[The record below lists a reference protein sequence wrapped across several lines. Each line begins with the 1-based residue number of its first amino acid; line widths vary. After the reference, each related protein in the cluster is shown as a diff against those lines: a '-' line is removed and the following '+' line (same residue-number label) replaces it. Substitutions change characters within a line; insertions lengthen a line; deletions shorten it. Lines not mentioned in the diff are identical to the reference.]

1 MAYAGIYCCIH
12 VYYVRTCAWKPLQ
25 NLLDGGEVIIRL
37 NKLDQTIE
45 EEKSGKRKREKRNQ
59 GRLDLGVMILEDSE
73 CHAEFE
79 VYLED

>member
-1 MAYAGIYCCIH
+1 MLHTCVLCTH
-12 VYYVRTCAWKPLQ
+12 VCLKATSESFGW
-25 NLLDGGEVIIRL
+25 GGEVIIRL

-45 EEKSGKRKREKRNQ
+45 EEKRGKRKREKRNQ

-79 VYLED
+79 VYFED

>member
-1 MAYAGIYCCIH
+1 MQVYIAAYMCIMYTRVPESH
-12 VYYVRTCAWKPLQ
+12 FRIFWI
-25 NLLDGGEVIIRL
+25 GGEVIIRL